1 MLVQFA
7 APMRSSLIFILL
19 TVASTFAQTE
29 NVYVDALG
37 SGWQSWSWP
46 ASAEPN
52 YFFTNAS
59 PVYAGTASIKVVQ
72 TAYAGLSLHHN
83 SIATNAYQFLEFYI
97 HGGTSGG
104 QLLDVHLEDDVTHT
118 NAAHLNLESYLVGGG
133 GVTSGAWKQVS
144 IPFSALTIAAPS
156 FTRIDIQ

>member
-7 APMRSSLIFILL
+7 AHMRSSIVFSLL
-19 TVASTFAQTE
+19 TAASAFAQTE
-29 NVYVDALG
+29 NVYVDGLG

-46 ASAEPN
+46 VNAEPN

-59 PVYAGTASIKVVQ
+59 PVYAGTASIKLVQ
-72 TAYAGLSLHHN
+72 SAWAGLSLHHT

-104 QLLDVHLEDDVTHT
+104 QLLDVHLEDDATGAS
-118 NAAHLNLESYLVGGG
+118 AAHLNLESYLVGGG

-144 IPFSALTIAAPS
+144 IPCSALTIAAPT
-156 FTRIDIQ
+156 FTP